1 MQTFTLT
8 FGDVAENH
16 TGMQKIGKEA
26 EKGLTFEELQS
37 ALFWFSEKGCNCDL
51 YELNQLL
58 PEGFEGE
65 KAYFLIIRNGLSALT
80 KASSSEFFEEQERL
94 DKDTK
99 AFMYGRVVNK
109 KARHNLCF
117 GPENSEP
124 DYQQGRGRV
133 VSFDQIPLL
142 TQVRNSLVQPFGQ
155 KAQDLMVEGNYYYD
169 IQKCFIGFH
178 GDSER
183 KIVIGLRLGQPF
195 PLHFQWFGGGQKI
208 GQRVEFSLNNGD
220 VYAMSSKTVGSDWK
234 RKKILTLRHAAGSVK
249 SLKL

>member
-16 TGMQKIGKEA
+16 AGMQKIGKEA
-26 EKGLTFEELQS
+26 EQGLTFEELQT
-37 ALFWFSEKGCNCDL
+37 ALIWFSAKGCNCEL

-58 PEGFEGE
+58 SDGFEGE
-65 KAYFLIIRNGLSALT
+65 KAHFLIIRNGLSALT
-80 KASSSEFFEEQERL
+80 QATSSELFEEQQQL

-117 GPENSEP
+117 GPESSEP
-124 DYQQGRGRV
+124 NYQQGQGRI
-133 VSFDQIPLL
+133 VSFGEVPLL
-142 TQVRNSLVQPFGQ
+142 SQVRNSLTQPFGQ
-155 KAQDLMVEGNYYYD
+155 KAQNLMIEGNYYYD
-169 IQKCFIGFH
+169 IRKCFIGFH

-195 PLHFQWFGGGQKI
+195 PLHFQWYGGGQKI
-208 GQRVEFSLNNGD
+208 GQRVEFCLNDGD

-234 RKKILTLRHAAGSVK
+234 KKKILTLRHAAGNTK